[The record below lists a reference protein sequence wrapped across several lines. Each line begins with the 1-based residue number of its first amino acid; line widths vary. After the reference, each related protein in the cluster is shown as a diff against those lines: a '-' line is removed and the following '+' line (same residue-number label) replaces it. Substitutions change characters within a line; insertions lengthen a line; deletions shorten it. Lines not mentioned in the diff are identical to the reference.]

1 MTVSAISTSSSEV
14 AVAFAQIQHITDQQL
29 TVQALR
35 ISQERFLG
43 FASAASD

>member
-1 MTVSAISTSSSEV
+1 MMVSAISTSSSKAPV
-14 AVAFAQIQHITDQQL
+14 AVAQIQNITDQQL